1 MSKEAEMFKFL
12 EECYYEY
19 KDGRLDQDK
28 YDQLELIAPDWV
40 AHVESELAKSQDIND
55 MKVGGK
61 KRYEIYEMLHNEP
74 AAILLA
80 IDNIWIRD
88 DINDNTKALLEEM
101 ESMVI
106 NLQKLFQTYEHALKL
121 DQFEFKPPI
130 IPIRERMS
138 IISQKPLFAE
148 VLEIFEAINKLNQQP
163 ELDNS
168 AIIEIWFQNANAQ
181 DRLEIID
188 AYYKENA
195 ITDLGI

>member
-1 MSKEAEMFKFL
+1 
-12 EECYYEY
+12 
-19 KDGRLDQDK
+19 
-28 YDQLELIAPDWV
+28 
-40 AHVESELAKSQDIND
+40 
-55 MKVGGK
+55 
-61 KRYEIYEMLHNEP
+61 MLHNEP

-88 DINDNTKALLEEM
+88 DINDDIKDLLQEM

-188 AYYKENA
+188 EYYKENA